1 MKKFMLLAAI
11 LALVLVAIAPAL
23 AQVGTEVGLEEIESG
38 DAEGTFEVA
47 NKGNLVNQ
55 CAQGANVTN
64 SGNAV
69 GAAGVTQYQTGT
81 DDIEIAGSTI
91 VVAPEIEAACEQS
104 ITVK

>member
-1 MKKFMLLAAI
+1 MKKFMLLAAVV
-11 LALVLVAIAPAL
+11 ALVLVAIAPAL
-23 AQVGTEVGLEEIESG
+23 AQVGTEVGIEEVESG
-38 DAEGTFEVA
+38 DSEGTFEVA

-55 CAQGANVTN
+55 CAMGGNITN

-81 DDIEIAGSTI
+81 DDIEIAGSSI
-91 VVAPEIEAACEQS
+91 IFEPEIEAACEQS